1 MRQSAVAGLG
11 TGWKV
16 TVTAHADALP
26 GPMLGRRKPPSRW
39 CPKSSERRPSAPPHV
54 YARTAMT
61 GALVLT
67 LVLAAQVA
75 AVFVGQRRVRAD
87 SRFPRM
93 WGLDKRCG
101 TDHAHEPIA
110 VNDR

>member
-1 MRQSAVAGLG
+1 
-11 TGWKV
+11 
-16 TVTAHADALP
+16 
-26 GPMLGRRKPPSRW
+26 
-39 CPKSSERRPSAPPHV
+39 
-54 YARTAMT
+54 MT

-75 AVFVGQRRVRAD
+75 AVFVGQRRVRGD
-87 SRFPRM
+87 SGFPRVS
-93 WGLDKRCG
+93 GLAKWCR